1 MYMLLRPLYL
11 KEIEGARDR
20 PPSAGTPPSARA
32 PPLSSEQGTHKAV
45 QTRFHVQTL
54 IIHKLGSTKFTPQ
67 NDLDW

>member
-1 MYMLLRPLYL
+1 MYIYALATPLP
-11 KEIEGARDR
+11 ERD
-20 PPSAGTPPSARA
+20 PPSARA